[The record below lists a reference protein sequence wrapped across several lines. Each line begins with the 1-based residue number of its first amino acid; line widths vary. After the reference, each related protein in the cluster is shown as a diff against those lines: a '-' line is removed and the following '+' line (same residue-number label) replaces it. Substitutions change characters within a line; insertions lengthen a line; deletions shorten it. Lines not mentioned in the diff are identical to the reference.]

1 MVTRNKMQGLEG
13 LAHLISALIVENM
26 LSLSWEALQ
35 KVVLF
40 VIREMEAQKLNQY
53 LPQNKAFLKST
64 QGVRFKTEIQK

>member
-1 MVTRNKMQGLEG
+1 MQGLEG
-13 LAHLISALIVENM
+13 LDHLISALIVENM

-53 LPQNKAFLKST
+53 RPQNKAFLKST
-64 QGVRFKTEIQK
+64 QGSC